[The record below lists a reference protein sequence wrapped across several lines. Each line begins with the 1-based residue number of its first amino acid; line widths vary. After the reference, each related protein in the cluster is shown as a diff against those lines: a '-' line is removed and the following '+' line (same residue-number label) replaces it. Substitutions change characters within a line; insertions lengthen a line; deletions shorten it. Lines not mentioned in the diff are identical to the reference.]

1 MVPIPAPIADL
12 WKVIEEETQM
22 VHAYWLVFTQL
33 FMGPAEQMDLLDRLV
48 PIYDNFRTASV
59 PVRELRNKVIAHFDL
74 PTATKT
80 VPPPKEATVQ
90 EVRAALAEFMNAV
103 AMHFSEA
110 PTAYGAFG
118 MMGS

>member
-1 MVPIPAPIADL
+1 
-12 WKVIEEETQM
+12 
-22 VHAYWLVFTQL
+22 
-33 FMGPAEQMDLLDRLV
+33 
-48 PIYDNFRTASV
+48 V